1 MPPRCV
7 LNGLKVVEVPNELSK
22 LDCLSRQFIQRA
34 KAYQT
39 VVRLGTYTN
48 KVPVYNSLKACKGNM
63 FFLPLPMHKT
73 METLDDVEE
82 AEVALSNPEL
92 YIIVNCKPTKD
103 KVVWRSLVDVNDIK
117 VALTKLKETNWL
129 YQNVDDTSV
138 DEVSKEVIEV
148 VSKASSTMLE
158 KATDDDVAGF
168 QYYTI
173 RNLDNK
179 LSIQSDIEQYKLL
192 SIKEDPL
199 DNRQKHLDV
208 MCFPVL
214 FPDGNFGK
222 YHPREVKVSHSEY
235 VKSRLLNKDSRFR
248 KDPQYVFFLLWH
260 KEMRE
265 IACGVYN
272 LLKTSKSMPMSVANL
287 LQKFEMNDEHL
298 EANLNTMFQSVR
310 GTKQYWFLRQSEL
323 QCMIRDAG
331 PPTLFLTF
339 SCAEYESPDIIDY
352 LKIVNDDCGG
362 SNAGK
367 LCTEDPVSVS
377 RQFSSK
383 FHAFFNTIIIKG
395 EVLGTVD
402 HFYWKKEYQTR
413 GAPHY
418 HVLLWIR
425 DAPMI
430 GRDDPSKVLA
440 WIEERITCHIP
451 DQENNPELHNL
462 VTRYQLHKC
471 SNYCKRKRKR
481 GKTFVTTCKFGFP
494 REPSES
500 PKVHCVEEKLKKRQ
514 KIYQISRTEAEV
526 RVNDYNPL
534 LLLLWKANMDIQF
547 VSESSLALAH
557 YVSGYVTKAERS
569 NMSEIWQEVS
579 ESKTIYGR
587 LWSFGVRML
596 RSRECG
602 LYEANDL
609 LLGDHLFEKSD
620 AVQWID
626 VSMPHKRNRRL
637 KDHSELLEMEST
649 DPDSENIF
657 KESLYSNY
665 YPDRPEE
672 LQDLCLHDFV
682 ANFDWY
688 GKDSKGQRKY
698 RKLGKPR
705 LVNHKIFDPEKEDH
719 REDYFYSLILLF
731 VPFRYEASL
740 LNGNETAEEA
750 FQRLLPASGDCQNY
764 HSRLQ
769 TMLKA
774 KANLKAIREARQTDG
789 KEEAVVEKHND
800 PELPGEAKSAMN
812 DMCEINANAKSNDL
826 SLQERIAMLNADQKR
841 IFDKVAHHLLHQ
853 KEHEEEKCKCDIK
866 PLQMF
871 ISGVGGTGKSFLIEA
886 VKAFV
891 DDLWPS
897 DDCKC
902 AITAPTGL
910 AAFNVGGVTIHRLF
924 QLPIEHD
931 GKQAGYWSLP
941 KAAQKVMKTALR
953 SLKVLIIDEISMV
966 SSLNLAYI
974 HMRLEELFGAS
985 EWFGGR
991 NVLFVGDLLQLQP
1004 VNGSPVFEMI

>member
-1 MPPRCV
+1 M
-7 LNGLKVVEVPNELSK
+7 
-22 LDCLSRQFIQRA
+22 
-34 KAYQT
+34 
-39 VVRLGTYTN
+39 
-48 KVPVYNSLKACKGNM
+48 
-63 FFLPLPMHKT
+63 
-73 METLDDVEE
+73 
-82 AEVALSNPEL
+82 
-92 YIIVNCKPTKD
+92 
-103 KVVWRSLVDVNDIK
+103 
-117 VALTKLKETNWL
+117 
-129 YQNVDDTSV
+129 
-138 DEVSKEVIEV
+138 
-148 VSKASSTMLE
+148 
-158 KATDDDVAGF
+158 
-168 QYYTI
+168 
-173 RNLDNK
+173 
-179 LSIQSDIEQYKLL
+179 
-192 SIKEDPL
+192 
-199 DNRQKHLDV
+199 
-208 MCFPVL
+208 
-214 FPDGNFGK
+214 
-222 YHPREVKVSHSEY
+222 
-235 VKSRLLNKDSRFR
+235 
-248 KDPQYVFFLLWH
+248 
-260 KEMRE
+260 
-265 IACGVYN
+265 
-272 LLKTSKSMPMSVANL
+272 
-287 LQKFEMNDEHL
+287 
-298 EANLNTMFQSVR
+298 
-310 GTKQYWFLRQSEL
+310 
-323 QCMIRDAG
+323 
-331 PPTLFLTF
+331 
-339 SCAEYESPDIIDY
+339 
-352 LKIVNDDCGG
+352 
-362 SNAGK
+362 
-367 LCTEDPVSVS
+367 SVS

-514 KIYQISRTEAEV
+514 KIYQITRTEAEV

-587 LWSFGVRML
+587 LWGFGVRML

-602 LYEANDL
+602 LYEASDL

-672 LQDLCLHDFV
+672 LQDLCLYDFV

-688 GKDSKGQRKY
+688 GKDSKGQ
-698 RKLGKPR
+698 
-705 LVNHKIFDPEKEDH
+705 
-719 REDYFYSLILLF
+719 
-731 VPFRYEASL
+731 
-740 LNGNETAEEA
+740 
-750 FQRLLPASGDCQNY
+750 
-764 HSRLQ
+764 
-769 TMLKA
+769 
-774 KANLKAIREARQTDG
+774 
-789 KEEAVVEKHND
+789 
-800 PELPGEAKSAMN
+800 
-812 DMCEINANAKSNDL
+812 
-826 SLQERIAMLNADQKR
+826 
-841 IFDKVAHHLLHQ
+841 
-853 KEHEEEKCKCDIK
+853 
-866 PLQMF
+866 
-871 ISGVGGTGKSFLIEA
+871 
-886 VKAFV
+886 
-891 DDLWPS
+891 
-897 DDCKC
+897 
-902 AITAPTGL
+902 
-910 AAFNVGGVTIHRLF
+910 
-924 QLPIEHD
+924 
-931 GKQAGYWSLP
+931 
-941 KAAQKVMKTALR
+941 
-953 SLKVLIIDEISMV
+953 
-966 SSLNLAYI
+966 AYI

-985 EWFGGR
+985 DWFGGR

-1004 VNGSPVFEMI
+1004 VNGSPVFEMISKKSLCLKLGCAASVNIWKDCVEYDELTINERQKKDVEYSNILDCIRRGHLSQEAISVLQERVIDVTISEKIAELQNLKMSPVCLFPTRKQCDDVNQKMLNHLETEKHVIYCTDEVDETKSTAKWHEKAAKQLEKLNHDCNNTAGLEAVLTLAVGARVMLRRNVNVKCGLVNGAIGTVVAISPTCIAVKFDHLTDTCDIEQVRSKFIVMKNYYVYRTQFPLFLAYAVTIHKCQGLSLHCKN